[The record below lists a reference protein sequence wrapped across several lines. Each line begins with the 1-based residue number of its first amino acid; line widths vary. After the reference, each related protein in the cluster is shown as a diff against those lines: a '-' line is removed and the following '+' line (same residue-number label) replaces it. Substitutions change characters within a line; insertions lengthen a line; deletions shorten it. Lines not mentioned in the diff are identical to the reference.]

1 MQLLMPLFW
10 YRWLTLESKNNARY
24 TSRSVMHL
32 GSRNFYRSP
41 VNEKENLR
49 SDCIFQ
55 NKVCCGKV
63 QKGRGSNREKVS
75 FQVCSVAAKTI
86 PTTIMIY
93 EFMSLFSI
101 SYEIS
106 ATLTCFPREPRDK
119 RKGLENRCRKRTCVN
134 KFVIISTNRRHLG
147 MNACI
152 NCIFMGNSESNE
164 DEMCLQRQNCMWT
177 DTLIEDE
184 ECAWRFEGAHEK
196 RIPKMGLVFL

>member
-1 MQLLMPLFW
+1 
-10 YRWLTLESKNNARY
+10 
-24 TSRSVMHL
+24 MHL
-32 GSRNFYRSP
+32 GSRNFDRSP
-41 VNEKENLR
+41 VNEKENLH

-63 QKGRGSNREKVS
+63 QKGSGSDREKVS
-75 FQVCSVAAKTI
+75 FRVCSVAAKTI
-86 PTTIMIY
+86 PTTIMLY

-101 SYEIS
+101 SHEIP
-106 ATLTCFPREPRDK
+106 ATLTCFPRDK
-119 RKGLENRCRKRTCVN
+119 RKRFENCCRKRT
-134 KFVIISTNRRHLG
+134 FVINESVITSTNRRHLG
-147 MNACI
+147 TNACI

-184 ECAWRFEGAHEK
+184 ECAWQFEGAHEK